1 MDYFLNEY
9 SIRGQYE
16 NVEDFFEK
24 LRNYTLPVLNKIEKQ
39 DGNIIWKKD
48 TFWQSEICNGITLT
62 KIPQKKNERT
72 PELTFLQI
80 KLIKLIIISGITY
93 LLFDI
98 LILDKYES
106 ISQYFEW
113 KWNEKIFFKYIF
125 LNVSPFA
132 GHLWFLSALLYC
144 YILIFIFIFFYYIQ
158 YYILNYYLYLKFRL
172 NN

>member
-80 KLIKLIIISGITY
+80 KLIKLISEEP
-93 LLFDI
+93 FWSND
-98 LILDKYES
+98 
-106 ISQYFEW
+106 SQC
-113 KWNEKIFFKYIF
+113 N
-125 LNVSPFA
+125 
-132 GHLWFLSALLYC
+132 
-144 YILIFIFIFFYYIQ
+144 
-158 YYILNYYLYLKFRL
+158 
-172 NN
+172 

>member
-62 KIPQKKNERT
+62 KIPQKKNDW
-72 PELTFLQI
+72 LQQGADC
-80 KLIKLIIISGITY
+80 LAVS
-93 LLFDI
+93 LL
-98 LILDKYES
+98 LQML
-106 ISQYFEW
+106 
-113 KWNEKIFFKYIF
+113 
-125 LNVSPFA
+125 
-132 GHLWFLSALLYC
+132 
-144 YILIFIFIFFYYIQ
+144 
-158 YYILNYYLYLKFRL
+158 
-172 NN
+172 